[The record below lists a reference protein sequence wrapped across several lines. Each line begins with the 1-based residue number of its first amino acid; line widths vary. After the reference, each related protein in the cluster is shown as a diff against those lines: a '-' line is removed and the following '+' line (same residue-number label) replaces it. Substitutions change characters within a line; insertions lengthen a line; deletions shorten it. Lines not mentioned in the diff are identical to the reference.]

1 MTAQLKRLVH
11 IDAEILLQSQK
22 DRILSSL
29 HFDDRGTRS
38 DQIHQPHV
46 DTFKWI
52 FEEDNTTSTAN
63 SDDTLGNVRLSKQYL

>member
-1 MTAQLKRLVH
+1 MTEQLKRLVH
-11 IDAEILLQSQK
+11 IDTEILLQSQK

-29 HFDDRGTRS
+29 QFEDRGKRF

-52 FEEDNTTSTAN
+52 FEEDNTASTTN
-63 SDDTLGNVRLSKQYL
+63 SDDTLSEVRLSNQYL